1 MILINQLQIIK
12 RNNKENNQ
20 KMNFISLIKKMLINK
35 SLITYKNFR
44 IWIRK
49 IKKKL

>member
-12 RNNKENNQ
+12 ENNKDNNQ
-20 KMNFISLIKKMLINK
+20 RIKFISLIKKILINK

-44 IWIRK
+44 IWIR
-49 IKKKL
+49 